1 MNPTPVNSDIAGSAI
16 GVPTVAPADARSPG
30 TSVFGHPR
38 GLLFLCASEGW
49 ERFSYFGMQSLL
61 VLYMTHYLLR
71 PEHVGNVVGFPVVRG
86 VIEAVT
92 GPLSTAALAS
102 QIFGLYAGLVF
113 LTPLFGGLLADR
125 WLNRTLTVTV
135 GAVLMAL
142 GHFLMAF
149 EATFLL
155 AILLLLV
162 GVGCFKGNIASQV
175 GHLYDVTDPRRS
187 QAYQIFQLAIALS
200 VIAAPLISGTLGEKV
215 GWHWGFG
222 AAGVGMLVGLA
233 TYLSGRKWLPS
244 TERTA
249 RVAAHASPRLTPAE
263 WRTVLALVALLPVV
277 GATQFGN
284 QQMFNAFLVWGE
296 ANFELTFAGFE
307 MPVTWLLS
315 ADAAIAVVCMALAIV
330 FWRAYGRRWR
340 DPDDVVKVAVGAV
353 FMTLAPLLLTA
364 ASLVQKA
371 SGGKISPGWGLG
383 FEVVNELGFALVAP
397 MALSLYSRAAP
408 RQLQGLMIGVY
419 YTSFFLCNLAVG
431 RVGGLLE
438 QMDPAA
444 FWLLHAGVV
453 GAAAVVLAAVATWG
467 RRVLLPAA
475 SPDVAVSA

>member
-1 MNPTPVNSDIAGSAI
+1 MNPPPSRAGF
-16 GVPTVAPADARSPG
+16 
-30 TSVFGHPR
+30 FGHPR

-61 VLYMTHYLLR
+61 VLYMTHYLLL
-71 PEHVGNVVGFPVVRG
+71 PEHIGQVVGFGVVRRA
-86 VIEAVT
+86 IETVT

-102 QIFGLYAGLVF
+102 QIFGLYAGLVY

-125 WLNRTLTVTV
+125 WLNRTVTVIV
-135 GAVLMAL
+135 GAVFMAM

-149 EATFLL
+149 EAFFLF
-155 AILLLLV
+155 AILLLLA

-175 GHLYDVTDPRRS
+175 GQLYSVDDPKRS
-187 QAYQIFQLAIALS
+187 QADQIFQLAISFS

-222 AAGVGMLVGLA
+222 AAGVGMIVGLV
-233 TYLSGRKWLPS
+233 TYLSGRKWLPPVEPRS
-244 TERTA
+244 RAAA
-249 RVAAHASPRLTPAE
+249 RGGQRLTPRE
-263 WRTVLALVALLPVV
+263 WRTIVVLVALLPVV

-296 ANFELTFAGFE
+296 ANFELTFAGFA

-315 ADAAIAVVCMALAIV
+315 ADAAIAVACMALAIL
-330 FWRAYGRRWR
+330 FWRAFGRRWKE
-340 DPDDVVKVAVGAV
+340 PDDVVKVAVGAV
-353 FMTLAPLLLTA
+353 FMMLAPLLLTA
-364 ASLVQKA
+364 ASFAQKA
-371 SGGKISPGWGLG
+371 IGGKISPGWGLA

-397 MALSLYSRAAP
+397 MALSMYSRAAP
-408 RQLQGLMIGVY
+408 RKIQGLTIGVY
-419 YTSFFLCNLAVG
+419 YTSFFLCNIAVG

-438 QMDPAA
+438 RMDPAM

-453 GAAAVVLAAVATWG
+453 GASAIVLAIVAVWG
-467 RRVLLPAA
+467 RRLLK
-475 SPDVAVSA
+475 

>member
-1 MNPTPVNSDIAGSAI
+1 MNSTPPG
-16 GVPTVAPADARSPG
+16 ARF
-30 TSVFGHPR
+30 FGHPR

-61 VLYMTHYLLR
+61 VLYLTHYLLK
-71 PEHVGNVVGFPVVRG
+71 PEHVGQVVGFGAVRG

-102 QIFGLYAGLVF
+102 QIFGLYAGLVY
-113 LTPLFGGLLADR
+113 LTPLFGGLLSDR
-125 WLNRTLTVTV
+125 WLNRTLTITV

-149 EATFLL
+149 EAAFFL
-155 AILLLLV
+155 ASLLLLV
-162 GVGCFKGNIASQV
+162 GVGCFKGNIAGQV
-175 GHLYDVTDPRRS
+175 GQLYAIDDPRRS
-187 QAYQIFQLAIALS
+187 QAYQIFQLAISFA

-215 GWHWGFG
+215 CWHWGFG
-222 AAGVGMLVGLA
+222 AAGVGMIVGLM
-233 TYLSGRKWLPS
+233 TYLAGRRWLPAVEPRARA
-244 TERTA
+244 TENT
-249 RVAAHASPRLTPAE
+249 VQRLTPTE
-263 WRTVLALVALLPVV
+263 WRTVIVLVALLPVV

-296 ANFELTFAGFE
+296 ANFELTFAGFA

-315 ADAAIAVVCMALAIV
+315 ADAAIAVACMTLAIL
-330 FWRAYGRRWR
+330 FWRAYSRRWK

-364 ASLVQKA
+364 ASLAQKA
-371 SGGKISPGWGLG
+371 AGGKISPGWGLA

-408 RQLQGLMIGVY
+408 RQIQGLMIGVY
-419 YTSFFLCNLAVG
+419 YTSFFLCNIAVG

-453 GAAAVVLAAVATWG
+453 GASAVVLAAVAVWG

-475 SPDVAVSA
+475 STLGAHTSTID

>member
-1 MNPTPVNSDIAGSAI
+1 MTDTR
-16 GVPTVAPADARSPG
+16 TVADSEAQSHTRPQG
-30 TSVFGHPR
+30 TGILGHPR
-38 GLLFLCASEGW
+38 GLVYLCASEGW

-61 VLYMTHYLLR
+61 VLYLTHYLLQ
-71 PEHVGNVVGFPVVRG
+71 PEHVGKAVGFAVVRRA
-86 VIEAVT
+86 IEAVT

-102 QIFGLYAGLVF
+102 QVFGLYAGLVY
-113 LTPLFGGLLADR
+113 LTPLLGGLVADR

-135 GAVLMAL
+135 GAMLMAA

-155 AILLLLV
+155 AIALLLV

-175 GHLYDVTDPRRS
+175 GQLYAADDPRRA
-187 QAYQIFQLAIALS
+187 QAYQIFQLAIALA

-233 TYLSGRKWLPS
+233 TYLAGRKWLPS
-244 TERTA
+244 AGPSDRANAENA
-249 RVAAHASPRLTPAE
+249 RRLTRSE
-263 WRTVLALVALLPVV
+263 RRTVLALVALLPVL
-277 GATQFGN
+277 GATQVGN

-296 ANFELTFAGFE
+296 ANFELQLAGFA

-315 ADAAIAVVCMALAIV
+315 ADAAIAVVCMALAII
-330 FWRAYGRRWR
+330 FWQAYGRRWKE
-340 DPDDVVKVAVGAV
+340 PDDVVKVAVGAV

-364 ASLVQKA
+364 ASVAQQA
-371 SGGKISPGWGLG
+371 TGGKISPGWGLA

-419 YTSFFLCNLAVG
+419 YTSLFMCNVAVG
-431 RVGGLLE
+431 RLGGLLE
-438 QMDPAA
+438 QMDAAA
-444 FWLLHAGVV
+444 FWLMHAGIV
-453 GAAAVVLAAVATWG
+453 GASAAVLAVVAVWG
-467 RRVLLPAA
+467 RRVLMPVQA
-475 SPDVAVSA
+475 

>member
-1 MNPTPVNSDIAGSAI
+1 MTDTR
-16 GVPTVAPADARSPG
+16 TVARSEARPQG
-30 TSVFGHPR
+30 TGLFGHPR
-38 GLLFLCASEGW
+38 GLMYLCASEGW

-61 VLYMTHYLLR
+61 VLYMTHYLLQ
-71 PEHVGNVVGFPVVRG
+71 PEHVGKAVGFAVVRRA
-86 VIEAVT
+86 IEAVT

-102 QIFGLYAGLVF
+102 QVFGLYAGFVY
-113 LTPLFGGLLADR
+113 LTPLLGGLVADR

-155 AILLLLV
+155 AIALLLV

-175 GHLYDVTDPRRS
+175 GQLYDADDPRRA
-187 QAYQIFQLAIALS
+187 QAYQIFQLSIALA

-222 AAGVGMLVGLA
+222 AAGVGMLAGLA
-233 TYLSGRKWLPS
+233 TYLAGRKWLPPAEPS
-244 TERTA
+244 DRA
-249 RVAAHASPRLTPAE
+249 NAGHGSRLTPSERRA
-263 WRTVLALVALLPVV
+263 VLALVALLPVL
-277 GATQFGN
+277 GATQVGN

-296 ANFELTFAGFE
+296 ANFELQFAGFE

-315 ADAAIAVVCMALAIV
+315 ADAAIAVACMALAIV
-330 FWRAYGRRWR
+330 FWQAYGRRWKE
-340 DPDDVVKVAVGAV
+340 PDDVVKVAVGAV

-364 ASLVQKA
+364 ASFAQQA
-371 SGGKISPGWGLG
+371 TGGKISPGWGLA

-408 RQLQGLMIGVY
+408 RQIQGLMIGVY
-419 YTSFFLCNLAVG
+419 YTSLFLCNVAVG
-431 RVGGLLE
+431 RLGGMLE
-438 QMDPAA
+438 QMDAAA
-444 FWLLHAGVV
+444 FWLMHAGIV
-453 GAAAVVLAAVATWG
+453 GASAAVLAVVAVWG
-467 RRVLLPAA
+467 RRVLMPAFDRG
-475 SPDVAVSA
+475 PLR

>member
-1 MNPTPVNSDIAGSAI
+1 MSSPPTDVR
-16 GVPTVAPADARSPG
+16 AP
-30 TSVFGHPR
+30 SVFGHPR
-38 GLLFLCASEGW
+38 GLLYLCASEGW

-61 VLYMTHYLLR
+61 VLYMTHYLLL
-71 PEHVGNVVGFPVVRG
+71 PEHAGKAVGFDVVRRA
-86 VIEAVT
+86 IEAVT

-102 QIFGLYAGLVF
+102 QVFGLYAGFVY

-175 GHLYDVTDPRRS
+175 GQLYDAADPRRG
-187 QAYQIFQLAIALS
+187 QAYQIFQLAIAFA

-215 GWHWGFG
+215 GWHWGFA
-222 AAGVGMLVGLA
+222 AAGIGMLVGLA
-233 TYLSGRKWLPS
+233 TYLTGRRWLPS
-244 TERTA
+244 AEPRA
-249 RVAAHASPRLTPAE
+249 RAHTSAARRLTRSE
-263 WRTVLALVALLPVV
+263 WRTVLALVALLPVI
-277 GATQFGN
+277 GATEVGN

-296 ANFELTFAGFE
+296 SSFELQFAGFA

-315 ADAAIAVVCMALAIV
+315 ADAAIAVVCMTLAIL
-330 FWRAYGRRWR
+330 FWRWYSRRWR
-340 DPDDVVKVAVGAV
+340 EPDDVVKVAVGAV

-364 ASLVQKA
+364 ASLAQKA
-371 SGGKISPGWGLG
+371 AGGKISPGWGLA

-408 RQLQGLMIGVY
+408 RQMQGLMIGVY
-419 YTSFFLCNLAVG
+419 YTSFFLCNIAVG
-431 RVGGLLE
+431 RLGGLLE
-438 QMDPAA
+438 RMDPAT
-444 FWLLHAGVV
+444 FWFMHAGIV
-453 GAAAVVLAAVATWG
+453 GASAVVLAAVAVWG
-467 RRVLLPAA
+467 RRVLMPATT
-475 SPDVAVSA
+475 

>member
-1 MNPTPVNSDIAGSAI
+1 MRPQPPGAGF
-16 GVPTVAPADARSPG
+16 
-30 TSVFGHPR
+30 FGHPR
-38 GLLFLCASEGW
+38 GLLYLCASEGW

-61 VLYMTHYLLR
+61 VLYLTHYLLL
-71 PEHVGNVVGFPVVRG
+71 PENVGNAVGFATLRSA
-86 VIEAVT
+86 IEAVT

-102 QIFGLYAGLVF
+102 QVFGLYAGFVY

-175 GHLYDVTDPRRS
+175 GQLYDVADPRRS
-187 QAYQIFQLAIALS
+187 QAYQIFQLAISFA

-222 AAGVGMLVGLA
+222 AAGVGMVVGLA
-233 TYLSGRKWLPS
+233 TYLSGRKWLPPA
-244 TERTA
+244 EPRA
-249 RVAAHASPRLTPAE
+249 RADKSLAPRLTPRE
-263 WRTVLALVALLPVV
+263 WRTVLALVALLPVI
-277 GATQFGN
+277 GATEVGN

-296 ANFELTFAGFE
+296 SNFELQFAGFA

-315 ADAAIAVVCMALAIV
+315 ADAAIAVVCMTLAIL
-330 FWRAYGRRWR
+330 FGRAYSRRWKE
-340 DPDDVVKVAVGAV
+340 PDDVVKVAVGAV

-364 ASLVQKA
+364 ASFAQQA
-371 SGGKISPGWGLG
+371 AGGKISPGWGLA

-408 RQLQGLMIGVY
+408 RQIQGLMIGVY
-419 YTSFFLCNLAVG
+419 YTSFFLCNIAVG
-431 RVGGLLE
+431 RLGGLLE
-438 QMDPAA
+438 QMDPAV
-444 FWLLHAGVV
+444 FWLMHAGIV
-453 GAAAVVLAAVATWG
+453 GASAVVLAAVAIWG
-467 RRVLLPAA
+467 RRVLMPAA
-475 SPDVAVSA
+475 A

>member
-1 MNPTPVNSDIAGSAI
+1 LPNV
-16 GVPTVAPADARSPG
+16 
-30 TSVFGHPR
+30 
-38 GLLFLCASEGW
+38 
-49 ERFSYFGMQSLL
+49 L
-61 VLYMTHYLLR
+61 VLYMTRYLLL
-71 PEHVGNVVGFPVVRG
+71 PEHVGQVVGFDTVRHI
-86 VIEAVT
+86 IEAVT

-102 QIFGLYAGLVF
+102 QIFGLYAGLVY

-155 AILLLLV
+155 AILLLLF

-175 GHLYDVTDPRRS
+175 GQLYDATDPRRS
-187 QAYQIFQLAIALS
+187 QAYQIFQLAISFA

-222 AAGVGMLVGLA
+222 AAGVGMIVGLV
-233 TYLSGRKWLPS
+233 TYLYGRKFLPSAEPRSSGRAG
-244 TERTA
+244 EA
-249 RVAAHASPRLTPAE
+249 RRLTPSE
-263 WRTVLALVALLPVV
+263 WRTVIALVALLPVI

-315 ADAAIAVVCMALAIV
+315 ADAAIAVACMTLAIV
-330 FWRAYGRRWR
+330 FWRAYSRRWQE
-340 DPDDVVKVAVGAV
+340 PDDVVKVAVGAV

-364 ASLVQKA
+364 ASLAQQA
-371 SGGKISPGWGLG
+371 AGGKISPGWGLA

-408 RQLQGLMIGVY
+408 RQIQGLMIGVY
-419 YTSFFLCNLAVG
+419 YTSFFLCNVAVG

-444 FWLLHAGVV
+444 FWLLHAGIV
-453 GAAAVVLAAVATWG
+453 GASAVVLAVVAVWG
-467 RRVLLPAA
+467 RRVLMPAA
-475 SPDVAVSA
+475 A

>member
-1 MNPTPVNSDIAGSAI
+1 MSDTG
-16 GVPTVAPADARSPG
+16 R
-30 TSVFGHPR
+30 FGHPR
-38 GLLFLCASEGW
+38 GLGVLCASEGW

-61 VLYMTHYLLR
+61 VLYMTHYLLQ
-71 PEHVGNVVGFPVVRG
+71 PEHVGKAVGFAVLRRA
-86 VIEAVT
+86 IEAVT

-102 QIFGLYAGLVF
+102 QVFGLYAGFVY
-113 LTPLFGGLLADR
+113 LTPLLGGLVADR

-149 EATFLL
+149 ATTFLL
-155 AILLLLV
+155 AIGLLLV

-175 GHLYDVTDPRRS
+175 GQLYAVDDPRRG
-187 QAYQIFQLAIALS
+187 QAYQIFQLAIAVA

-233 TYLSGRKWLPS
+233 TYLAGRKWLPPA
-244 TERTA
+244 EPGA
-249 RVAAHASPRLTPAE
+249 RAGGGAAQRLTTSE
-263 WRTVLALVALLPVV
+263 RRTVLALVALLPVI
-277 GATQFGN
+277 GATQVGN

-296 ANFELTFAGFE
+296 ANFALRFGSFD

-315 ADAAIAVVCMALAIV
+315 ADAAIAVVCMTLAIV
-330 FWRAYGRRWR
+330 FWQAYGRRWK

-364 ASLVQKA
+364 ASVAQRVT
-371 SGGKISPGWGLG
+371 GGRISPGWGLA

-408 RQLQGLMIGVY
+408 RQIQGLMIGVY
-419 YTSFFLCNLAVG
+419 YTSFFLCNVAVG
-431 RVGGLLE
+431 RLGGMLE
-438 QMDPAA
+438 QMDAA
-444 FWLLHAGVV
+444 TFWLMHAGIV
-453 GAAAVVLAAVATWG
+453 GASAVVLAVVAVWG
-467 RRVLLPAA
+467 RRVLMP
-475 SPDVAVSA
+475 VAV

>member
-1 MNPTPVNSDIAGSAI
+1 MDTTATG
-16 GVPTVAPADARSPG
+16 GRF
-30 TSVFGHPR
+30 FGHPR

-61 VLYMTHYLLR
+61 VLYMTHYLLT
-71 PEHVGNVVGFPVVRG
+71 PEHIGNVVGFG
-86 VIEAVT
+86 VLRSAIEAVT

-102 QIFGLYAGLVF
+102 QIFGLYTGFVY

-155 AILLLLV
+155 AIFLLLV
-162 GVGCFKGNIASQV
+162 GVGCFKGNIAGQV
-175 GHLYDVTDPRRS
+175 GQLYDVTDPRRS
-187 QAYQIFQLAIALS
+187 QAYQIFQLAISFA

-233 TYLSGRKWLPS
+233 TYLSARKWLPS
-244 TERTA
+244 AEPKSRGDASQA
-249 RVAAHASPRLTPAE
+249 RRLTPAE

-296 ANFELTFAGFE
+296 ANFQLTFAGFE
-307 MPVTWLLS
+307 MPITWLLS
-315 ADAAIAVVCMALAIV
+315 ADAAIAVACMTLAIL
-330 FWRAYGRRWR
+330 FWRAYGRRR
-340 DPDDVVKVAVGAV
+340 KEPDDVVKVAVGAV

-364 ASLVQKA
+364 ASLTQKA
-371 SGGKISPGWGLG
+371 AGGKISPGWGLA

-408 RQLQGLMIGVY
+408 RQIQGLMIGVY
-419 YTSFFLCNLAVG
+419 YTSFFLCNIAVG

-444 FWLLHAGVV
+444 FWLMHAGIV
-453 GAAAVVLAAVATWG
+453 GASAVVLAVVAVWG
-467 RRVLLPAA
+467 RRVFVPTAA
-475 SPDVAVSA
+475 